1 MNSRLILVLLLAA
14 FAMAGCISGGGERR
28 VVQEETSPSHTLTL
42 PKPPAMMT
50 GDSLRIDYM
59 AAHYWAGMDVADTTW
74 ATDTAA
80 LEQAVADWT
89 ALAGLLPPH
98 RAAELTADAL
108 RRTGCTPALQR
119 LMYDVAAHY
128 FCHPNSPYRDERVC
142 LALHVSA
149 SGAGGLDSAARA
161 AARRKTAVGGRNS
174 VGSVAADFPFLTREG
189 AVRRL
194 SDISAR
200 YILLLF
206 YDPSCDDCRRTE
218 AEIEAS
224 RHIGRM
230 IGTGEMAVVAVSPD
244 GDTEEWRSHAATMPA
259 AWTVGCDTAHSI
271 DRAGLYLIAATPTLY
286 LLDSAQRVLLK
297 DTDVREVIRLTT
309 PPHHAPSG
317 ICYRKLKTRT
327 LAEAPPKPSR
337 RLTEA
342 PLDFQPSFSLAIRDR
357 IRLNKSSRT
366 SLPLLYSTFTIF
378 VPEILHG

>member
-1 MNSRLILVLLLAA
+1 MNSRLILVLLLVAIA
-14 FAMAGCISGGGERR
+14 LAGCRTGGGGERR
-28 VVQEETSPSHTLTL
+28 VVQEETSPAHTLTL
-42 PKPPAMMT
+42 PEPPAMMT

-59 AAHYWAGMDVADTTW
+59 AARYWAGLDVADTTW
-74 ATDTAA
+74 ASDTAA

-98 RAAELTADAL
+98 RAAELTAAAL
-108 RRTGCTPALQR
+108 SRTGCTPALQR
-119 LMYDVAAHY
+119 LMYDVTAHY
-128 FCHPNSPYRDERVC
+128 FCHPNSPYRDERLC
-142 LALHVSA
+142 LALHAVA
-149 SGAGGLDSAARA
+149 SGAEGLDSAARA
-161 AARRKTAVGGRNS
+161 AARRKAAVGGRNS

-189 AVRRL
+189 VTRRL
-194 SDISAR
+194 SDICGR
-200 YILLLF
+200 YILLFF

-218 AEIEAS
+218 AEIAAS
-224 RHIGRM
+224 RHISRM
-230 IGTGEMAVVAVSPD
+230 IEVGEMTVVAVSPD
-244 GDTEEWRSHAATMPA
+244 GDTEEWCSHAATMPP

-271 DRAGLYLIAATPTLY
+271 DRLYYIAATPTLY

-297 DTDVREVIRLTT
+297 DTGVREVIRLTT

-317 ICYRKLKTRT
+317 VCYRKLKTRT
-327 LAEAPPKPSR
+327 LAEAPPKLSR

-357 IRLNKSSRT
+357 IRLNKSNQT

>member
-1 MNSRLILVLLLAA
+1 MNSRIVLVLPLAVIA
-14 FAMAGCISGGGERR
+14 LAGCRTGGGEGR
-28 VVQEETSPSHTLTL
+28 VEQDTAQKHTLTL
-42 PKPPAMMT
+42 PEPPAMMT

-128 FCHPNSPYRDERVC
+128 FCHPNSPYRDERLC
-142 LALHVSA
+142 LALHGAA
-149 SGAGGLDSAARA
+149 SVAETLDSATRATARHKA
-161 AARRKTAVGGRNS
+161 AVGGRNS
-174 VGSVAADFPFLTREG
+174 VGSVAADFAFLTREG
-189 AVRRL
+189 VTRRL
-194 SDISAR
+194 SDICGR

-218 AEIEAS
+218 AEIAAS
-224 RHIGRM
+224 RHIGNM
-230 IGTGEMAVVAVSPD
+230 LATGEMAVVAISPD

-259 AWTVGCDTAHSI
+259 AWTVGCDAAHSI
-271 DRAGLYLIAATPTLY
+271 DRDGLYLIAATPTLY
-286 LLDSAQRVLLK
+286 LLDSAQCVLLK

-317 ICYRKLKTRT
+317 VCYRKLKTRT

-357 IRLNKSSRT
+357 IRLNKSSQT